1 MLGEGMKYFLHLAL
15 ILTVATSGEAA
26 MLKDSK
32 KIVKTYMPFTLP
44 LDPANV
50 RTLVDLDLSYALA
63 STLVGWSATRE
74 LVSGLAES
82 WTPTAEREMTFTLSE
97 KAKWSDGT
105 PVTADQVVKSL
116 MRAKRLHG
124 DSLKTLFELV
134 ENIEA
139 RSPKIIAFKL
149 HQPVAKSGIVRKL
162 TEPMYGVVSVK
173 SDGTLD
179 LQKSTGPFSLQAV
192 SDSELT
198 LVVNKHWASRRPDMP
213 EFVMLRRPPAGD
225 ELQDAFLKDSWA
237 NLLGASSLVAET
249 TGKKYKEA
257 HYAIWQRD
265 LDKIF
270 FVVPSPKLVNDEGRT
285 LIRFLN
291 QNLRRES
298 LVRGLSGFTLSD
310 QFFPKGYVLFDPE
323 FQKKPGPESVPK
335 EFQKRPLIILG
346 AQSRLN
352 MILQENLARAIKE
365 ALGVEPKFNIVPL
378 NEFEKARAEGNYDIL
393 AGSLPVNDPNVEGA
407 MGFFFGLTPPII
419 ANAGQ
424 SEKDFGARVTA
435 ARKLED
441 QLARNLEYRK
451 VFTMAVQEG
460 TLLPLFHYS
469 TIVVAKQGIDLSLVP
484 TTDETVA
491 FSKVRF
497 R

>member
-1 MLGEGMKYFLHLAL
+1 MKYFLYLSLTL
-15 ILTVATSGEAA
+15 IAATSGEGA

-44 LDPANV
+44 VDPANV

-63 STLVGWSATRE
+63 STLVGWSPTRE

-82 WTPTAEREMTFTLSE
+82 WKPTGEREMTFTLS
-97 KAKWSDGT
+97 KMATWSDGT

-116 MRAKRLHG
+116 IRAKHLHG

-139 RSPKIIAFKL
+139 KGIRSIAFKL
-149 HQPVAKSGIVRKL
+149 SQPVAKSGIVRKL
-162 TEPMYGVVSVK
+162 TEPMYGVVNVK
-173 SDGTLD
+173 PDNTLD
-179 LQKSTGPFSLQAV
+179 LRKSTGPFTLHEA
-192 SDSELT
+192 SDSEMT
-198 LVVNKHWASRRPDMP
+198 LVVNKHWASHRPDMP

-225 ELQDAFLKDSWA
+225 ELQDSFLKDSWA
-237 NLLGASSLVAET
+237 NLLGASSLITEI
-249 TGKKYKEA
+249 TGKKYEEA
-257 HYAIWQRD
+257 HYAIWRRD

-270 FVVPSPKLVNDEGRT
+270 FLVPSPKLVNDEGRA
-285 LIRFLN
+285 LIRYLN

-298 LVRGLSGFTLSD
+298 LVRGLSGFTASD

-323 FQKKPGPESVPK
+323 FKKKSGSELVPK
-335 EFQKRPLIILG
+335 EFQKRPLVILG
-346 AQSRLN
+346 AQSRLSV
-352 MILQENLARAIKE
+352 ILRENLARTIKE
-365 ALGVEPKFNIVPL
+365 VLGVEPKFRVVPL
-378 NEFEKARAEGNYDIL
+378 NEFEKERASGNYDIL

-419 ANAGQ
+419 ASAGLG
-424 SEKDFGARVTA
+424 EKNFGARVTA

-497 R
+497 K

>member
-1 MLGEGMKYFLHLAL
+1 LNSISWSLLFLL
-15 ILTVATSGEAA
+15 ISVSVPGGAA
-26 MLKDSK
+26 VHKDLK
-32 KIVKTYMPFTLP
+32 KIVKTYLPFTLP
-44 LDPANV
+44 VDPANV

-63 STLVGWSATRE
+63 STLVGWSPTRE

-82 WTPTAEREMTFTLSE
+82 WKPTGEREMTFTLSE

-105 PVTADQVVKSL
+105 PVTADHVVKSL
-116 MRAKRLHG
+116 MRAKQVHG

-134 ENIEA
+134 QKIEA
-139 RSPKIIAFKL
+139 ADSRSILFKL
-149 HQPVAKSGIVRKL
+149 HQPVAKSGLVRKL
-162 TEPMYGVVSVK
+162 TEPMYGVVRVK
-173 SDGTLD
+173 PDSTLD
-179 LQKSTGPFSLQAV
+179 LTKSSGPFTLQKV
-192 SDSELT
+192 SESEVVLA
-198 LVVNKHWASRRPDMP
+198 VNKLWVSNRPDMP
-213 EFVMLRRPPAGD
+213 DSVVIRRPPPGD
-225 ELQDAFLKDSWA
+225 DLQDAFLKDSWA
-237 NLLGASSLVAET
+237 NLLGASSLIAQS
-249 TGKKYKEA
+249 TGTKYEQAKF
-257 HYAIWQRD
+257 AIWSRD
-265 LDKIF
+265 LDKVF
-270 FVVPSPKLVNDEGRT
+270 FLAPSPKMVNEEGRG

-291 QNLRRES
+291 GNLRRPT
-298 LVRGLSGFTLSD
+298 LMHGLRGFTLAD
-310 QFFPKGYVLFDPE
+310 QFFPKGYILFDPE
-323 FQKKPGPESVPK
+323 FVKNSGPESVPK
-335 EFQKRPLIILG
+335 EFQKRPLVILG

-352 MILQENLARAIKE
+352 AALQVNLCKAIKE
-365 ALGVEPKFNIVPL
+365 SLGLEPKFKVVPL

-424 SEKDFGARVTA
+424 GEKDFGARISA

-451 VFTMAVQEG
+451 VFTMAVREG

-469 TIVVAKQGIDLSLVP
+469 TIVVAKEGIDLSLVP

-497 R
+497 K